1 MLSAGLEGIEK
12 GYELGESIERN
23 VYEMS
28 EEERIELDIGQL
40 PEDLYEAIRV
50 AEESEL
56 LRETLGDSV
65 FESLIE
71 NKKIEWNRY
80 RAQVSKWELDS
91 YLPIL

>member
-1 MLSAGLEGIEK
+1 MSDEERQ
-12 GYELGESIERN
+12 ELG
-23 VYEMS
+23 
-28 EEERIELDIGQL
+28 IGQL
-40 PEDLYEAIRV
+40 PGDLYEAIRV

-56 LRETLGDSV
+56 MKKALGEPV

-80 RAQVSKWELDS
+80 RSQVSKWELDS